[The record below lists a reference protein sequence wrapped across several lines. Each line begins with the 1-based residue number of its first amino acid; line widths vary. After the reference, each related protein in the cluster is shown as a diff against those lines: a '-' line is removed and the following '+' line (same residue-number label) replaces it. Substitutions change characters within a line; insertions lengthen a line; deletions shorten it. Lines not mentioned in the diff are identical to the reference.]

1 MGGKGSPQER
11 GKAVM
16 GVEVGFRE
24 MLCVRRGSMEEM
36 SVREMWE
43 RCLGEAEVLRAE
55 ARASLCG
62 MMLGCCSGVLDSE
75 CVPNEPATSAE
86 LKSMGIDSFSV
97 CSS

>member
-1 MGGKGSPQER
+1 MVGRGSPQER
-11 GKAVM
+11 RKAVT

-43 RCLGEAEVLRAE
+43 GVWGEEGLLRAE
-55 ARASLCG
+55 ARARLFG
-62 MMLGCCSGVLDSE
+62 MMLGCCSGSLDSE
-75 CVPNEPATSAE
+75 RVPNEPATSSE